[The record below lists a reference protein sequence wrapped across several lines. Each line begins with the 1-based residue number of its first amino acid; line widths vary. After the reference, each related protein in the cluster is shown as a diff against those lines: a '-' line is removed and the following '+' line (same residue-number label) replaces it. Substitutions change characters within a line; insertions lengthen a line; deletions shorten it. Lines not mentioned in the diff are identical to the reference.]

1 MLNLIAVLMFTCVCL
16 ALIAGYQRRQGRSL
30 RDIVRGGDSGMDQ
43 MPTTP
48 AEREG
53 YFDRWERAAMQAG
66 LSWKRNVYYFVA
78 GAGLMLAAALAIT
91 NHINGAMLTAAAALL
106 GPHIYVRRLQ
116 AKRSAQF
123 AAQLPQALFLAASVL
138 RAGGTL
144 LQAVDSIA
152 TEMPNPMG
160 EEFRRIQQQMRLQVP
175 AHEAMAETQARVS
188 VREFAAVVVAARIT
202 AEVGGN
208 LAHIYDQVAR
218 SIVEAQNARRT
229 VQSFTTEGRMSANII
244 AGLPFVVLGLLH
256 LVSPGYYEPLFATW
270 PGRLVL
276 AGCFG
281 TIALGWLTIRRM
293 VDIRIY

>member
-1 MLNLIAVLMFTCVCL
+1 MMGMIAVLMFTCVTL
-16 ALIAGYQRRQGRSL
+16 AVMAYYQSRQKRNL
-30 RDIVRGGDSGMDQ
+30 QDIVKGGDNGLEQ
-43 MPTTP
+43 LPTP
-48 AEREG
+48 ADRES
-53 YFDRWERAAMQAG
+53 FMDRWEKAAMQAG
-66 LSWKRNVYYFVA
+66 LTWKRNVYYFVA
-78 GAGLMLAAALAIT
+78 GAGLLLAAALAMT
-91 NHINGAMLTAAAALL
+91 GHINSGVLVAAAALV
-106 GPHIYVRRLQ
+106 GPHMYVNHLRARR
-116 AKRSAQF
+116 AAQF

-152 TEMPNPMG
+152 AEMPNPMG

-175 AHEAMAETQARVS
+175 AHEAMAATQARIG

-229 VQSFTTEGRMSANII
+229 VQAFTTEGRMSANII
-244 AGLPFVVLGLLH
+244 SALPFLVLGLLQ

-270 PGRLVL
+270 PGRFVL

-281 TIALGWLTIRRM
+281 TIFLGWLTIRRM

>member
-16 ALIAGYQRRQGRSL
+16 ALMAHYQSKQKRSL
-30 RDIVRGGDSGMDQ
+30 KDIVRGGDSGLDQ
-43 MPTTP
+43 SPLET
-48 AEREG
+48 ERES
-53 YFDRWERAAMQAG
+53 FMDRWEKAALQAG
-66 LSWKRNVYYFVA
+66 LPWKRNVYYFIAGSGLLLA
-78 GAGLMLAAALAIT
+78 GALALTHHGNAAMLVAPAALV
-91 NHINGAMLTAAAALL
+91 
-106 GPHIYVRRLQ
+106 GPHFYVKHLQ
-116 AKRSAQF
+116 SRRSAQF

-152 TEMPNPMG
+152 AEMPNPMG

-175 AHEAMAETQARVS
+175 AHEAMAQTQARIG

-218 SIVEAQNARRT
+218 AIVEAQNARRT
-229 VQSFTTEGRMSANII
+229 VQSFTTEGRMSANLI
-244 AGLPFVVLGLLH
+244 AGLPFFVIGLLH
-256 LVSPGYYEPLFATW
+256 FLSPGYYDPLFATW

-281 TIALGWLTIRRM
+281 TIIFGWLTIRRM
-293 VDIRIY
+293 VDIKIF